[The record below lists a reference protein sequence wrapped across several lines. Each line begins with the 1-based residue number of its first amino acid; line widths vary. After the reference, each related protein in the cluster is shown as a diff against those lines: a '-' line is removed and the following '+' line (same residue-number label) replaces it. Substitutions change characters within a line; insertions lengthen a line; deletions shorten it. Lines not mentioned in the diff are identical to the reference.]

1 MMDRQDF
8 LASQEA
14 VGTLRFMTC
23 GSVDDGKS
31 TLIGRLLLESGQ
43 IFEDHM
49 ARVSDLSRRHGTTG
63 AEPDLALL
71 LDGLEDE
78 QAQGITIDIAWRYF
92 ATPHRRF
99 IVADAPGHAQYTRN
113 MATAASG
120 ADLAVLLVDAR
131 AGIVEQTRR
140 HAAIAA
146 LMGVGRLVLAVNKM
160 DLVGFDEARFGAIAA
175 AFGELA
181 RSLGIALYTAIPLA
195 ARFGDNVA
203 RASERL
209 AWFRGP
215 TLLGHLETVAIPSLA
230 DGPFR
235 LPVQGVIRIDETV
248 RGCTGTIAR
257 GGVAVGERVRLARS
271 GREAVVTRI
280 LGMDGETGAAMAGE
294 AVTLALDQ
302 QLDIARGE
310 VVGAGTAVPMA
321 ARCEADLVWLHET
334 ELFPGRSYLLRLGT
348 ATVPAS
354 VVRIHARLDPATMT
368 HAPADTLAMND
379 IARVSLQLAASVPIE
394 RYRDSRDLGGF
405 ILIDRQ
411 DGATVGAGMVAEIQ
425 AASEVTR
432 HATVVDRAGRAALMG
447 QRPALVWFT
456 GLSGAGKSTIADLVE
471 QQLHAAGRHVFLLDG
486 DALRTGLNRD
496 LGFGEGDRVEN
507 IRRAAEVGR
516 LMCEAGL
523 IVLGCF
529 ISPYRADRAAAR
541 ERFESGMFLEV
552 FVDTP
557 VAECRRRDPKGLYR
571 RADAGEI
578 RNFTG
583 VSAPYEP
590 PEAPELRL
598 DTLAFTPEAAAAAVV
613 AMLRAR
619 GVVPG

>member
-1 MMDRQDF
+1 MDRQDF
-8 LASQEA
+8 LASQAGVE
-14 VGTLRFMTC
+14 TLRFMTC

-31 TLIGRLLLESGQ
+31 TLIGRLLHESGQ

-49 ARVSDLSRRHGTTG
+49 ARVAALSVRHGTTG
-63 AEPDLALL
+63 DEPDLALL

-78 QAQGITIDIAWRYF
+78 RAQGITIDVAWRYF
-92 ATPHRRF
+92 ATPRRRF

-113 MATAASG
+113 MATAAAAS
-120 ADLAVLLVDAR
+120 DLAVLLVDAR
-131 AGIVEQTRR
+131 SGLLEQTRR

-175 AFGELA
+175 EFGDLA
-181 RSLGIALYTAIPLA
+181 RSLGIALYTAIPVS
-195 ARFGDNVA
+195 ARYSDNVT
-203 RASERL
+203 RPSERL
-209 AWFRGP
+209 SWFRGP
-215 TLLGHLETVAIPSLA
+215 TLLGHLETVAIPTLV

-235 LPVQGVIRIDETV
+235 LPVQGVVRLDEST
-248 RGCTGTIAR
+248 RGYTGTIAR

-271 GREAVVTRI
+271 GREAMVARI
-280 LGMDGETGAAMAGE
+280 IGTDGDTLAAAAGE
-294 AVTLALDQ
+294 AVTLAFDH
-302 QLDIARGE
+302 QLDIARGD
-310 VVGAGTAVPMA
+310 VVGAGEAVPMA

-334 ELFPGRSYLLRLGT
+334 ELFPGRSYLLRIGT

-354 VVRIHARLDPATMT
+354 VVRIRDRLDPATMT
-368 HAPADTLAMND
+368 HAPAETLGMND
-379 IARVSLQLAASVPIE
+379 TARVSLQLSAPVPMQ
-394 RYRDSRDLGGF
+394 RYRESRDLGGF

-411 DGATVGAGMVAEIQ
+411 DGATVAAGMVAEIQ
-425 AASEVTR
+425 AATDVTR
-432 HATVVDRAGRAALMG
+432 HVTVVDRAARAALMG
-447 QRPALVWFT
+447 HKPALIWFT

-471 QQLHAAGRHVFLLDG
+471 QRLNAEGRHVFLLDG

-523 IVLGCF
+523 IVLACF

-541 ERFESGMFLEV
+541 ERFEEGMFLEV

-557 VAECRRRDPKGLYR
+557 VEECRRRDPKGLYR

-598 DTLAFTPEAAAAAVV
+598 DTLGGTPEQGALDVV

-619 GVVPG
+619 GIVPG

>member
-1 MMDRQDF
+1 MDRQDF
-8 LASQEA
+8 LSSQAGVE
-14 VGTLRFMTC
+14 TLRFMTC

-31 TLIGRLLLESGQ
+31 TLIGRLLHESGQ

-49 ARVSDLSRRHGTTG
+49 ARVAALSVRHGTTG
-63 AEPDLALL
+63 DEPDLALL

-78 QAQGITIDIAWRYF
+78 RAQGITIDVAWRYF
-92 ATPHRRF
+92 GTPRRRF

-113 MATAASG
+113 MATAAAAS
-120 ADLAVLLVDAR
+120 DLAVLLVDAR
-131 AGIVEQTRR
+131 AGLLEQTRR

-160 DLVGFDEARFGAIAA
+160 DLVGFDEARFGAIATEFA
-175 AFGELA
+175 ALA
-181 RSLGIALYTAIPLA
+181 HSLGIGLYSAIPLS
-195 ARFGDNVA
+195 ARFGDNVT
-203 RASERL
+203 RPSGRL
-209 AWFRGP
+209 AWFHGP
-215 TLLGHLETVAIPSLA
+215 TLLGHLETVTIPSLA
-230 DGPFR
+230 QGPFR
-235 LPVQGVIRIDETV
+235 LPVQGVVRLDEAT
-248 RGCTGTIAR
+248 RGYQGTIAR
-257 GGVAVGERVRLARS
+257 GRVAVGETVRLARS
-271 GREAVVTRI
+271 GREARVARLI
-280 LGMDGETGAAMAGE
+280 GMEGEAGEAAAGE
-294 AVTLALDQ
+294 AVTLAFDR

-310 VVGAGTAVPMA
+310 VIGAGEAVPMA
-321 ARCEADLVWLHET
+321 ARCEADLVWLSEAD
-334 ELFPGRSYLLRLGT
+334 LFPGRSYLLRIGT

-354 VVRIHARLDPATMT
+354 VMRIRDRLDPETMT
-368 HAPADTLAMND
+368 HAPADTLTMND
-379 IARVSLQLAASVPIE
+379 IARVSLQLTAPVPMQ
-394 RYRDSRDLGGF
+394 RYHDSRDLGGF

-411 DGATVGAGMVAEIQ
+411 DGATVAAGMVAEMQ
-425 AASEVTR
+425 AATEVTR
-432 HATVVDRAGRAALMG
+432 HATAVDRAARAALMA
-447 QRPALVWFT
+447 QQPALVWFT

-471 QQLHAAGRHVFLLDG
+471 QRLHAQGRHVFLLDG

-523 IVLGCF
+523 IVLACF
-529 ISPYRADRAAAR
+529 ISPYRADRATAR
-541 ERFESGMFLEV
+541 ERFEDGMFIEV

-557 VAECRRRDPKGLYR
+557 VDECSRRDPKGLYR
-571 RADAGEI
+571 RAYAGEI

-598 DTLAFTPEAAAAAVV
+598 ETLNRTPEQAADAVV

-619 GVVPG
+619 GIIPG

>member
-1 MMDRQDF
+1 MDRQDF
-8 LASQEA
+8 LASQA
-14 VGTLRFMTC
+14 GVGTLRFMTC

-31 TLIGRLLLESGQ
+31 TLIGRLLHESGQ
-43 IFEDHM
+43 VFEDHM
-49 ARVSDLSRRHGTTG
+49 ANVAALSARHGTTG
-63 AEPDLALL
+63 DEPDLALL

-78 QAQGITIDIAWRYF
+78 RAQGITIDVAWRYF
-92 ATPHRRF
+92 GTPRRRF

-113 MATAASG
+113 MATAAAA
-120 ADLAVLLVDAR
+120 ADLAVLLADAR
-131 AGIVEQTRR
+131 AGLLEQTRR

-146 LMGVGRLVLAVNKM
+146 LMGIGRLVLAINKM

-175 AFGELA
+175 DFGKLA
-181 RSLGIALYTAIPLA
+181 RSLGIGLYTAIPLS
-195 ARFGDNVA
+195 ARYGDNVT
-203 RASERL
+203 RPSERL
-209 AWFRGP
+209 AWFQGP

-230 DGPFR
+230 EGPFR
-235 LPVQGVIRIDETV
+235 LPVQGVVRLDEST
-248 RGCTGTIAR
+248 RGYSGTIAR
-257 GGVAVGERVRLARS
+257 GRVAVGEQVRFARS
-271 GREAVVTRI
+271 SREAAVARI
-280 LGMDGETGAAMAGE
+280 IGMDGDTGAAAAGE
-294 AVTLALDQ
+294 AVTLAFDQ

-310 VVGAGTAVPMA
+310 VVGAGEAVPMA
-321 ARCEADLVWLHET
+321 TRCEADLVWLHEA
-334 ELFPGRSYLLRLGT
+334 ELFPGRSYLLRIGT

-354 VVRIHARLDPATMT
+354 VVRIRDRLDPATMAR
-368 HAPADTLAMND
+368 APAETLAMND
-379 IARVSLQLAASVPIE
+379 IARVSLQLGLPAPMQ

-411 DGATVGAGMVAEIQ
+411 DGATVAAGMVAEIQ
-425 AASEVTR
+425 AATDVTR
-432 HATVVDRAGRAALMG
+432 HATVVDRAARAALMG

-471 QQLHAAGRHVFLLDG
+471 QRLHAQGRHVLLLDG

-541 ERFESGMFLEV
+541 ERFEDGMFLEV

-557 VAECRRRDPKGLYR
+557 VDECRRRDPKGLYR

-578 RNFTG
+578 PNFTG

-590 PEAPELRL
+590 PEEAELRL
-598 DTLAFTPEAAAAAVV
+598 VTVGRTAAEAADDVV
-613 AMLRAR
+613 SMLRAR
-619 GVVPG
+619 GIVPG

>member
-1 MMDRQDF
+1 MDRQDF
-8 LASQEA
+8 LASQA
-14 VGTLRFMTC
+14 GVGTLRFMTC

-31 TLIGRLLLESGQ
+31 TLIGRLLHESGQ

-49 ARVSDLSRRHGTTG
+49 ARVAALSARHGTTG
-63 AEPDLALL
+63 EEPDLALL

-78 QAQGITIDIAWRYF
+78 RAQGITIDVAWRYF
-92 ATPHRRF
+92 GTPRRRF

-113 MATAASG
+113 MATAAAS

-131 AGIVEQTRR
+131 AGLLEQTRR

-160 DLVGFDEARFGAIAA
+160 DLVGFDEAPFGAIAA
-175 AFGELA
+175 DFGKLA
-181 RSLGIALYTAIPLA
+181 RSLGIGLYTAIPLS
-195 ARFGDNVA
+195 ARYGDNVT
-203 RASERL
+203 RPSERL
-209 AWFRGP
+209 AWFQGP

-230 DGPFR
+230 EGPFR
-235 LPVQGVIRIDETV
+235 LPVQGVVRLDEST
-248 RGCTGTIAR
+248 RGYSGTIAR
-257 GGVAVGERVRLARS
+257 GRVAVGERVRLARS
-271 GREAVVTRI
+271 NREATVARI
-280 LGMDGETGAAMAGE
+280 IGMDGETGAAAAGE
-294 AVTLALDQ
+294 AVTLAFDE

-310 VVGAGTAVPMA
+310 VIGAGEAVPMA
-321 ARCEADLVWLHET
+321 TRCEADLVWLHET
-334 ELFPGRSYLLRLGT
+334 ELFPGRSYLLRIGT
-348 ATVPAS
+348 ATVAAS
-354 VVRIHARLDPATMT
+354 VVRIRDRLDPATMT
-368 HAPADTLAMND
+368 HAPAETLAMND
-379 IARVSLQLAASVPIE
+379 IARASLQLGAPVAMQ
-394 RYRDSRDLGGF
+394 RYRDSRDLGGL

-411 DGATVGAGMVAEIQ
+411 DGSTVAAGMVADIQ
-425 AASEVTR
+425 AATDVTR
-432 HATVVDRAGRAALMG
+432 HATAVDRAARAALMG
-447 QRPALVWFT
+447 QKPALVWFT

-471 QQLHAAGRHVFLLDG
+471 QRLHADGRHVFLLDG

-541 ERFESGMFLEV
+541 ERFEDGMFLEV

-557 VAECRRRDPKGLYR
+557 VDECRRRDPKGLYR

-590 PEAPELRL
+590 PEQAELRL
-598 DTLAFTPEAAAAAVV
+598 ATVGRTAAEAADDVV
-613 AMLRAR
+613 SMLRAR
-619 GVVPG
+619 GIVPG